1 MIKSNRIYIPIP
13 KMRNTQVKVEIG
25 GVDVTSRVITSSW
38 IKLVTRGIG
47 NFSLVLSNAM
57 GQFSGSYSDGDV
69 VKFYADNTDAT
80 TLQFRGRIDFVKD
93 DLGSQGQVL
102 SIEGRHR
109 SFLLNEFAI
118 CHSASNT
125 ATSEIL
131 KDIIDKL
138 PSASGFTYT
147 NVQDDTTTMSV
158 EWNYKPFWDCVL
170 ELANKGGFD
179 CYVDDDLDVH
189 YFEENSIANSSDA
202 ISEGD
207 NFIQARDSGTDNY
220 YEKTRVITT
229 GQDLKGLP
237 IIYTAISSNEG
248 DDIREVFI
256 QDSSANTYEK
266 VQDIANAKLTELT
279 DRNPQSRVNSFG
291 LETVKPGDNIWIII
305 PRQKIAG
312 QFKLI
317 EINHKFGMK
326 IGGWRTEVLTE
337 ELDEGVSGAIQK
349 IDKTT
354 QQIRS
359 TRNVNKLNYSYNFN
373 YGTNVGSHSNTVIT
387 ILGENE
393 GFLKTDGSSSGTWI
407 SPIRTLGTNPT
418 AFELRSSGVELNNIL
433 IYISIDGG
441 TVWTRISQLNQ
452 DKTITVTGK
461 DLRIRV
467 DFNTATAQL
476 DSLALLYS

>member
-1 MIKSNRIYIPIP
+1 MIRSDRIYIPIP
-13 KMRNTQVKVEIG
+13 KVRNTHCKVEIG
-25 GVDVTSRVITSSW
+25 GVDVTSRIITSSW
-38 IKLVTRGIG
+38 IKPVTRGIG
-47 NFSLVLSNAM
+47 TFNLVLSNAR
-57 GQFSGSYSDGDV
+57 GQFSGSYNIGDV

-80 TLQFRGRIDFVKD
+80 TLQFWGRIDFVKD
-93 DLGSQGQVL
+93 DLSDTGQVL
-102 SIEGRHR
+102 NIDGRHR
-109 SFLLNEFAI
+109 AFLLNEFAI
-118 CHSASNT
+118 CYSATNT
-125 ATSEIL
+125 ETSQIL

-147 NVQDDTTTMSV
+147 NVDDDTTTMNV

-170 ELANKGGFD
+170 ELTNKAGFD
-179 CYVDDDLDVH
+179 CYVDDDLDIH
-189 YFEENSIANSSDA
+189 YFEENSIANASDA

-207 NFIQARDSGTDNY
+207 NFLESKDSGTDDY
-220 YEKTRVITT
+220 FEKTRVIAM

-237 IIYTAISSNEG
+237 IVYTAISDNEG

-266 VQDIANAKLTELT
+266 VQDIADAKLTELT
-279 DRNPQSRVNSFG
+279 NRNPQSRITSFG
-291 LETVKPGDNIWIII
+291 LETIKPGDNIWVIV

-312 QFKLI
+312 QLKLI
-317 EINHKFGMK
+317 EIHHKFGMK
-326 IGGWRTEVLTE
+326 VGGWRTEVLTE

-373 YGTNVGSHSNTVIT
+373 YGTDTGSHTNTEIT
-387 ILGENE
+387 VLGANE
-393 GFLKTDGSSSGTWI
+393 GFLKTDGSSTGTWI